1 MSHFFAYLSRMKFIQ
16 RWSLMRNVIQENIQE
31 HSLQVAMIAHCLAV
45 IRNKFYGGVLDPD
58 RIAVIALYHDI
69 SEVVTGD
76 LPSPIKYF
84 NRDIRDAYKE
94 IEATAEEQIVSLLP
108 AGLYDEYYGLILEE
122 SKQPENK
129 EIITAADK
137 LSAYLKCLEEI
148 NAGNMEFSRAKKAI
162 WESIERMDLPEVAYF
177 IENFI
182 PSFELTLDELNFP
195 QSEEK

>member
-45 IRNKFYGGVLDPD
+45 IRNKYYGGELDPD

-84 NRDIRDAYKE
+84 NPDIRDAYKQ
-94 IEATAEEQIVSLLP
+94 IEATAEEQIISLLP
-108 AGLYDEYYGLILEE
+108 EDLYDDYHQLILEDGKRKDYK
-122 SKQPENK
+122 S
-129 EIITAADK
+129 IISAADK
-137 LSAYLKCLEEI
+137 LSAYIKCLEEI
-148 NAGNMEFSRAKKAI
+148 NAGNMEFSKAKKAI
-162 WESIERMDLPEVAYF
+162 WESIEKMDLPEVAYF
-177 IENFI
+177 IEHFI

-195 QSEEK
+195 ESEEA

>member
-31 HSLQVAMIAHCLAV
+31 HSLQVAMIAHGLAV
-45 IRNKFYGGVLDPD
+45 IRNKFYDGDLDPD

-84 NRDIRDAYKE
+84 NRDIRDAYKQ
-94 IEATAEEQIVSLLP
+94 IEARAEDQILSLLP
-108 AGLYDEYYGLILEE
+108 EGLYDEYHQLILEDGKRADF
-122 SKQPENK
+122 KQV
-129 EIITAADK
+129 ISAADK
-137 LSAYLKCLEEI
+137 LSAYIKCLEEI
-148 NAGNMEFSRAKKAI
+148 NAGNMEFSKAKKAI
-162 WESIERMDLPEVAYF
+162 WESIVRMDLPEVDYF
-177 IENFI
+177 IKHFI

-195 QSEEK
+195 RSEEA